1 MNRIEALNVLGLD
14 SNATDEDIKTAY
26 RECAQIL
33 HPDKFANNKK
43 LQNRA
48 TEQFKRLQ
56 DAYNYLTSGRGSKG
70 TSARSASRGP
80 AQSSGSRGP
89 SASQYEAQMAGL
101 TAARTQLVAQRD
113 ALLDER
119 RNAAIMMVVGAAVA
133 FFARRIVWL
142 AGLGSAAAVWGIIS
156 LVSAHQNLS
165 SLDEHIE
172 QIEEQ
177 KHRLKKRWEE
187 QA

>member
-43 LQNRA
+43 LQDRA
-48 TEQFKRLQ
+48 SEQFKRLQ

-70 TSARSASRGP
+70 ASAPRSRTGSSRSAGR
-80 AQSSGSRGP
+80 SGS
-89 SASQYEAQMAGL
+89 SQYEAQMAGL

-119 RNAAIMMVVGAAVA
+119 RNAGIMLVVGAAVA

-172 QIEEQ
+172 QIDKQ
-177 KHRLKKRWEE
+177 KRQLKKRWEE